1 MAKLPGQQESMRGSS
16 PILIP
21 GLLPEMKLAFVR
33 EKERAIV
40 LAPAESNV
48 CVGCDETKKSCNKV
62 RMRSMCGRYAQSLG
76 AEELVESFSLAGS
89 TLDQSLPLNWNIAP
103 TNEIYIIRSESDSR
117 ILDSASWGIIAPWQ
131 KSLVDARASQSH
143 AINARSESI
152 HEKPTFRHAFRTS
165 RCLIPATGYYEWAT
179 SLGKYSPKQPFY
191 ISREDGEQL
200 SIAGIWSSWQ
210 SEKGVVIQSAAIITR
225 EAVGELATIHS
236 RMPVFM
242 PRDRWQGWLD
252 TEARDINRLVK
263 LMDVAQLDAGL
274 VAQPV
279 SSRVNVV
286 ANNGPELIT
295 PIELGEPETLF

>member
-1 MAKLPGQQESMRGSS
+1 
-16 PILIP
+16 
-21 GLLPEMKLAFVR
+21 
-33 EKERAIV
+33 
-40 LAPAESNV
+40 
-48 CVGCDETKKSCNKV
+48 
-62 RMRSMCGRYAQSLG
+62 MCGRYAQSLG
-76 AEELVESFSLAGS
+76 AEELVESFDLAGS

-131 KSLVDARASQSH
+131 KSLTEARASQSH

-191 ISREDGEQL
+191 ISDRDGAQL

-210 SEKGVVIQSAAIITR
+210 SEKGEVIQSAAIITR

-252 TEARDINRLVK
+252 TEARDMNRLINMMS
-263 LMDVAQLDAGL
+263 LDEPDAGL
-274 VAQPV
+274 VARPV
-279 SSRVNVV
+279 SPRVNVV
-286 ANNGPELIT
+286 ANNGPELII

>member
-1 MAKLPGQQESMRGSS
+1 MSA
-16 PILIP
+16 
-21 GLLPEMKLAFVR
+21 
-33 EKERAIV
+33 
-40 LAPAESNV
+40 
-48 CVGCDETKKSCNKV
+48 
-62 RMRSMCGRYAQSLG
+62 SMCGRYAQSLG
-76 AEELVESFSLAGS
+76 AEEIVESFDLAGS

-103 TNEIYIIRSESDSR
+103 TNEIYIIRNESDSR

-131 KSLVDARASQSH
+131 KTTSDARASQSH

-179 SLGKYSPKQPFY
+179 SLGNYPPKQPFY
-191 ISREDGEQL
+191 ISNESGAQL

-210 SEKGVVIQSAAIITR
+210 SEKGEVIQSAAIITR

-242 PRDRWQGWLD
+242 PIERWSYWLD
-252 TEARDINRLVK
+252 PNMRDINRLIK
-263 LMDVAQLDAGL
+263 MMDTPEPDAGL
-274 VAQPV
+274 IAQPV

-286 ANNGPELIT
+286 ANNGAELII
-295 PIELGEPETLF
+295 PIELGAPETLF